1 MGVIMKR
8 GINYTGSEGIE
19 LTQAEY
25 DALSTEEKN
34 NGTTYFVTDGA
45 GTDEGV
51 IYKNSISYAG
61 GGGTITV
68 DNYFS
73 TTSENPVQ
81 NKVITAEVNSLDL
94 RIVDLN
100 SEMAGAKTS
109 IAKLDTSIGNMS
121 SLSTSAKT
129 TIVEAINEIANKGGG
144 GTVDQSYNAYSTNA
158 QSGTAVA
165 EAIDDMASYTADTS
179 TATYQG
185 VVSHGNDSLTFWL
198 DTDTVD
204 VTMASPSVYYKSM
217 TLPTKGYVDTEV
229 AKKQDTLVSG
239 TNIKTVNG
247 DSLLGAGNLNVGV
260 NIEINK
266 EKWYGTYTDENGVT
280 YQVYSKMIY
289 IPALPSTA
297 GITAYD
303 HGISGIKQILQVYGF
318 TADGFVLNA
327 PRQTA
332 SDNIAIY
339 QMSKSAT
346 NKTLSIEVG
355 KDRSSKS
362 AYVVMVYAKNN

>member
-1 MGVIMKR
+1 MG
-8 GINYTGSEGIE
+8 
-19 LTQAEY
+19 A
-25 DALSTEEKN
+25 
-34 NGTTYFVTDGA
+34 
-45 GTDEGV
+45 
-51 IYKNSISYAG
+51 IYKNSINYTGDAFPD
-61 GGGTITV
+61 GGTTGQVLMKKSSVSGDVKWGDVGGSITV
-68 DNYFS
+68 DSYFS

-94 RIVDLN
+94 RIIDLN

-144 GTVDQSYNAYSTNA
+144 GGNANFDIGTVPLGGAGVYEVNAFLSNNDNERVRAIYSRGVNGELPDWFSMSVTSGLGTDDFHVATKEYADEKAAQA
-158 QSGTAVA
+158 QSTAQT
-165 EAIDDMASYTADTS
+165 YTDLK
-179 TATYQG
+179 
-185 VVSHGNDSLTFWL
+185 LTQ
-198 DTDTVD
+198 
-204 VTMASPSVYYKSM
+204 
-217 TLPTKGYVDTEV
+217 
-229 AKKQDTLVSG
+229 KQDTLTSG

-247 DSLLGAGNLNVGV
+247 NSLLGAGNLNVGV

-355 KDRSSKS
+355 KDRSNKS